1 MYDNIC
7 MPKHVVMA
15 IATAAAAAGVPA
27 AAAGVPAA
35 ADAASTARLLLM
47 LLLLVVLS
55 LWPPPLPL
63 MLLLLLLLPV
73 LLLLL
78 LMMTLL
84 FSKQQCWSSNI
95 AGAAPAT
102 VVAQLSFPSC
112 LRTAALKSLHASPA
126 PLQHFIRCCKT
137 AVGCY
142 AVDALMP

>member
-1 MYDNIC
+1 
-7 MPKHVVMA
+7 MA
-15 IATAAAAAGVPA
+15 IATAAA

-63 MLLLLLLLPV
+63 PLMLLLLLLLPV

-78 LMMTLL
+78 LLMTLL

-95 AGAAPAT
+95 AGAATAT
-102 VVAQLSFPSC
+102 VVAQLSFPGC
-112 LRTAALKSLHASPA
+112 LRTAALKSLHASRV
-126 PLQHFIRCCKT
+126 PLHFIRCCKT

-142 AVDALMP
+142 AVDAL